1 MKTILYATD
10 YSDNSVTALQ
20 LAHSFSKKLKSK
32 LLVLHVFDLAVTIAS
47 TVSLSFARK
56 KAKTIKEHKERLE
69 SFCEDHLGVQTNS
82 SYISIKVVEGAPAW
96 ESIIDCVN
104 KWKVDLI
111 VVGKKGESAI
121 KEALLGSTTT
131 ALIEKADCPVLA
143 VPERLSQKE
152 INTMVYAT
160 ALEEADLLAIGNL
173 AGMAKEF
180 KASIN
185 VVHIS
190 TKNEYAGEEQM
201 EWFKEMLYQKIKF
214 DNLQFDLL
222 FSEDVFSALLEYV
235 REVDPNMI
243 AMLERQGHS
252 LIKSIWHR
260 DIVKRMLTESDF
272 PLLSF
277 HKKNLKLKKEQT
289 VS

>member
-10 YSDNSVTALQ
+10 YSDNSIAALQ
-20 LAHSFSKKLKSK
+20 LAHAFSKKLKSK
-32 LLVLHVFDLAVTIAS
+32 LLVLHVFDLSVTIAS
-47 TVSLSFARK
+47 TVSLSYARK
-56 KAKTIKEHKERLE
+56 KAKTIKEHKERLS
-69 SFCEDHLGVQTNS
+69 SFCEGHLGVQTDNS
-82 SYISIKVVEGAPAW
+82 NISLKVVEGAPAW
-96 ESIIDCVN
+96 ESIIDSVN
-104 KWKVDLI
+104 KFKVDLI
-111 VVGKKGESAI
+111 VIGKKGESAI

-143 VPERLSQKE
+143 VPESLSQKE
-152 INTMVYAT
+152 INTMVYT
-160 ALEEADLLAIGNL
+160 TDLEEADLKAIENL
-173 AGMAKEF
+173 VGIAKEF

-201 EWFKEMLYQKIKF
+201 EWFKEMLQQKIKF
-214 DNLQFDLL
+214 DKLQFDLL

-243 AMLERQGHS
+243 VMLERQGHS

-272 PLLSF
+272 PLLTF
-277 HKKNLKLKKEQT
+277 HKKNLKLNKEHS